1 MDVENK
7 ELFYVANELIRIKKM
22 LFFQCREDV
31 NRIID
36 NKITSE
42 NYIESTFDRLLDL
55 YDDEDSMELFSTL
68 IAYVETFNEDISTF
82 YRRQIEVLSREI

>member
-1 MDVENK
+1 MENK
-7 ELFYVANELIRIKKM
+7 ELFNMVSELIRIKKM
-22 LFFQCREDV
+22 LFIQCREDV